1 MLTRAILRRPGA
13 AFAAGLTKADL
24 GAPELS
30 AMLAQH
36 EAYAAALAAL
46 GLEIELLEP
55 LPDYPDAY
63 FVEDVAVIIPE
74 LAVVCRPGAPSRR
87 GEADEINF
95 VLARHRP
102 VANLTGTATLEGG
115 DVLIVDKQVIV
126 GLSSRTNP
134 EGAEQL
140 GRLLAPH
147 GYALRT
153 APVAGGLHLKSS
165 VTQVSKGTLLATEAF
180 AGLPAL
186 DGFTVLTAAPGEE
199 FAANTLLLNGT
210 LLMPAGAPK
219 TMGKLKALG
228 VPIVALEI
236 SEARKMDGG
245 LTCMSLRL

>member
-1 MLTRAILRRPGA
+1 MLTRAILRRPGP
-13 AFAAGLTKADL
+13 AFAAGLTKAAL
-24 GAPELS
+24 GAPDLS

-55 LPDYPDAY
+55 LPHFPDSY

-95 VLARHRP
+95 ELARHRP

-115 DVLIVDKQVIV
+115 DVMIVGKQLFV
-126 GLSSRTNP
+126 GLSSRTNQ

-147 GYALRT
+147 GYELRT
-153 APVAGGLHLKSS
+153 APVVGGLHLKSS
-165 VTQVSKGTLLATEAF
+165 VTQVGPGTLLATEAF

-186 DGFTVLTAAPGEE
+186 DGYTVLTAAADEE
-199 FAANTLLLNGT
+199 FAANTLLVNGT
-210 LLMPAGAPK
+210 LLVPAGAPK
-219 TMGKLKALG
+219 TLRKLEGLG

-236 SEARKMDGG
+236 GEARKMDGG